1 MEPDAKFSNQWTI
14 KRGGGLAIHFF
25 PHVAEIEVVEIWEK
39 VDKSDERADRDYAV
53 LEGQLRKVV
62 PKS

>member
-1 MEPDAKFSNQWTI
+1 MKPDVKFSNQRAT

-25 PHVAEIEVVEIWEK
+25 LHVAEIEVVEIWEK